1 MTFEVFTGSPWAP
14 DPRFL
19 MKFTGNLRNGKNALN
34 RKSVSERLASNVLNI
49 IILPYKKEFLKNIY
63 PSAHCRENG
72 ATPEK
77 RVFP

>member
-1 MTFEVFTGSPWAP
+1 MTSEVFTGSPWAP

-19 MKFTGNLRNGKNALN
+19 MKFIGKLRNGKNALN

-72 ATPEK
+72 APPEK
-77 RVFP
+77 RVSP